1 MATVKDYID
10 FCLAECYVLQQQIEE
25 DVMTE
30 YHQDHPHQPGDECDE
45 YE

>member
-25 DVMTE
+25 DMMVE
-30 YHQDHPHQPGDECDE
+30 YHQDYPHQPGEYDE

>member
-1 MATVKDYID
+1 MATVNDYID

-30 YHQDHPHQPGDECDE
+30 YHQDVADQLH
-45 YE
+45 YEDDYYE

>member
-10 FCLAECYVLQQQIEE
+10 CCLAESYVLEQQVLE
-25 DVMTE
+25 DLMDE